1 MGDPPGD
8 PLTDGDRHDPTLGAD
23 PAHGGRV
30 VVYGSGMRTS
40 TWYRRSL
47 TAMLASGLL
56 FGLGACS
63 DDSGDDGDDTSGA
76 EDDGAG
82 EGDDG
87 GEDDGDDGSSS
98 SGGITIAG
106 FEFEGATVA
115 AGATVAVTN
124 EDSTTHTVTS
134 EDDLFDVSV
143 SGGESGELTA
153 PSEPGSYAYRCAIHS
168 SMQGTLVVE

>member
-1 MGDPPGD
+1 M
-8 PLTDGDRHDPTLGAD
+8 
-23 PAHGGRV
+23 
-30 VVYGSGMRTS
+30 VYGAGMRTS

-47 TAMLASGLL
+47 TAMLAAGVLV
-56 FGLGACS
+56 GVGACS
-63 DDSGDDGDDTSGA
+63 DDSGDDGDDTGGV

-82 EGDDG
+82 EDDG
-87 GEDDGDDGSSS
+87 GDEGDDGSASS
-98 SGGITIAG
+98 DGITIAG

-115 AGATVAVTN
+115 AGATVSVTN

-153 PSEPGSYAYRCAIHS
+153 PDEPGSYAYRCAIHS